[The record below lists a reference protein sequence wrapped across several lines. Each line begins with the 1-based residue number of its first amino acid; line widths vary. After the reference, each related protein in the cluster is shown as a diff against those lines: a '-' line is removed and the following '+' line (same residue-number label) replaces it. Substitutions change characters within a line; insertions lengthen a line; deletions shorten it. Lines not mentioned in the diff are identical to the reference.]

1 MATRGTRAISL
12 VEKAGRAVRS
22 TAALVGVLTLTTPAG
37 AAGPN
42 IYQATLE
49 ETVQK
54 TPEVST
60 EDLKRILGAGSA
72 VVLDARPHLEYAMGH
87 IPGARN
93 VAPKAGVSMSMYV
106 SDVAEVERLVGGDRT
121 RALVLYCNGPFC
133 GKSKRLSEELLAA
146 GFTNVRRYQLGIPVW
161 RALGGLTEIEVEA
174 IQHVSRNDRTAV
186 FLDARAPDEFGAGT
200 VPGARSI
207 PQSATQPGKDVGEVR
222 RAKDDGR
229 LPMLDHNTR
238 IIVFGRDGAQAR
250 ALAEAIIGEAFH
262 NVSYFPGTFET
273 LRSALP

>member
-1 MATRGTRAISL
+1 MVTSRVMVTAL
-12 VEKAGRAVRS
+12 VESGR
-22 TAALVGVLTLTTPAG
+22 GVIRGATTMLTVLFLTTSAG
-37 AAGPN
+37 AAGPS

-49 ETVQK
+49 EAGQK
-54 TPEVST
+54 TLEVST
-60 EDLKRILGAGSA
+60 EDLKRILAAGSA
-72 VVLDARPHLEYAMGH
+72 VVVDARPHLEYAMSH

-106 SDVAEVERLVGGDRT
+106 SDVSEVERLVGGDRS

-133 GKSKRLSEELLAA
+133 GKSKRLGEELLAA
-146 GFTNVRRYQLGIPVW
+146 GFTSVRRYQLGIPVW

-174 IQHVSRNDRTAV
+174 VQHVYRNDRTAV
-186 FLDARAPDEFGAGT
+186 FIDARATEEFGAGSLA
-200 VPGARSI
+200 GARSI
-207 PQSATQPGKDVGEVR
+207 PQGATQPGKDVGEVR

-238 IIVFGRDGAQAR
+238 IIVFGKDGTQAR

-262 NVSYFPGTFET
+262 NVSYFAGTVET
-273 LRSALP
+273 LRSAVK